1 MYLRNNKD
9 PQFKIG
15 VLSSQWLLKHSVCI
29 RVAKSEHWT
38 PSSPLPWDLAF
49 HLNSFSNYYSSLQSI
64 SAIYHTLLAHL
75 HKKNGPACTTHQN
88 GRRTDSEECSK
99 GRAIPK
105 IQRESEARMLVRFS
119 PPERGKMRASVLK
132 NDLFIL
138 NCFKFRFSVW
148 SADNFNNASL
158 NLLEK
163 EDRGNHLSLFQ

>member
-9 PQFKIG
+9 PRFKIG

-29 RVAKSEHWT
+29 RVAKRSKSEHWT

-75 HKKNGPACTTHQN
+75 HKKNGPACTNHQN

-99 GRAIPK
+99 GRAIQNSTWK
-105 IQRESEARMLVRFS
+105 RGTHAHKTHASRARQNACKRVKKS
-119 PPERGKMRASVLK
+119 
-132 NDLFIL
+132 FIIY
-138 NCFKFRFSVW
+138 FAVSK
-148 SADNFNNASL
+148 
-158 NLLEK
+158 
-163 EDRGNHLSLFQ
+163 LFQITLQCLER

>member
-75 HKKNGPACTTHQN
+75 HKKNGPACTNHQN

-99 GRAIPK
+99 GRAIQNSTWK
-105 IQRESEARMLVRFS
+105 RGTHARKTHAS
-119 PPERGKMRASVLK
+119 RARQNACKRVNKS
-132 NDLFIL
+132 FIIY
-138 NCFKFRFSVW
+138 FAVSK
-148 SADNFNNASL
+148 
-158 NLLEK
+158 
-163 EDRGNHLSLFQ
+163 LFQITLQCLER